1 MVNSTEKCNGWTNY
15 ATWRVHLEIF
25 SGWKTDGHIEDHT
38 FYRWDYEVCEESVQD
53 IVEGLVEISAPDG
66 LAKDYA
72 MAFLGA
78 VNWKEISD
86 HINEANEVE

>member
-1 MVNSTEKCNGWTNY
+1 MTDNKCLGWTNY
-15 ATWRVHLEIF
+15 ATWRINDEIF
-25 SGWKTDGHIEDHT
+25 DGWKTDGQ
-38 FYRWDYEVCEESVQD
+38 EVCEESVQD
-53 IVEGLVEISAPDG
+53 IVEGLVEISASDG

-86 HINEANEVE
+86 RINEANVMVDVDD

>member
-1 MVNSTEKCNGWTNY
+1 MTDNKCLGWTNY
-15 ATWRVHLEIF
+15 ATWRINDEIF
-25 SGWKTDGHIEDHT
+25 DGWKTDGTLQLEEGQ
-38 FYRWDYEVCEESVQD
+38 EVCEESVQD

-78 VNWKEISD
+78 VNWKEISE
-86 HINEANEVE
+86 HINEANIKQFCQL

>member
-1 MVNSTEKCNGWTNY
+1 MTDNKCLGWTNY
-15 ATWRVHLEIF
+15 ATWRINDEIF
-25 SGWKTDGHIEDHT
+25 DGWKTDGQ
-38 FYRWDYEVCEESVQD
+38 EVCEESVQD

-72 MAFLGA
+72 MAFLGY

-86 HINEANEVE
+86 HINEENEE